1 MGWLED
7 LGIKIKQ
14 YVNNKLQQK
23 QDVLVSGT
31 NIKTVNGVNLL
42 GDGNLDLNLYYYTKT
57 EIDSMLGD
65 IESLLSEL

>member
-1 MGWLED
+1 MLLED

-14 YVNNKLQQK
+14 YVNSKLQQK

-42 GDGNLDLNLYYYTKT
+42 GDGNLNLNATYYTKT

>member
-1 MGWLED
+1 MLLED

-14 YVNNKLQQK
+14 YVNSKLQQK

-42 GDGNLDLNLYYYTKT
+42 GDGNLNLNETYYTKT

>member
-1 MGWLED
+1 MLLED

-14 YVNNKLQQK
+14 YVNSKLQQK

-42 GDGNLDLNLYYYTKT
+42 GAGNLDLNLYYYTKT
-57 EIDSMLGD
+57 EIDSVLGD

>member
-1 MGWLED
+1 MLLDD
-7 LGIKIKQ
+7 LGLRIKNF
-14 YVNNKLQQK
+14 VNSKLAEK
-23 QDVLVSGT
+23 QDLLVSGT

-42 GDGNLDLNLYYYTKT
+42 GDGNLNLNETYYTKT

>member
-1 MGWLED
+1 MLLED

-14 YVNNKLQQK
+14 YVNSKLQQK

-42 GDGNLDLNLYYYTKT
+42 GDGNLNLNETYYTKP

>member
-1 MGWLED
+1 MLLED

-14 YVNNKLQQK
+14 YVNSKLQQK
-23 QDVLVSGT
+23 QDVLVSGA

-42 GDGNLDLNLYYYTKT
+42 GDGNLNLNETYYTKT

>member
-1 MGWLED
+1 MLLED

-42 GDGNLDLNLYYYTKT
+42 GDGNLNLNETYYTKT
-57 EIDSMLGD
+57 EIDNMLGD

>member
-1 MGWLED
+1 MLLED

-14 YVNNKLQQK
+14 YVNSKLQQK
-23 QDVLVSGT
+23 QDVLVSGA

-42 GDGNLDLNLYYYTKT
+42 GAGNLDLNLYYYTKT

>member
-1 MGWLED
+1 MLLED

-14 YVNNKLQQK
+14 YINNKLQQK

>member
-1 MGWLED
+1 MLLED

-14 YVNNKLQQK
+14 YVNSKLQQK

-31 NIKTVNGVNLL
+31 NIKTVNGSSLL
-42 GDGNLDLNLYYYTKT
+42 GDGNLNLNETYYTKT

>member
-1 MGWLED
+1 MLLED

-14 YVNNKLQQK
+14 YVNSKLQQK

-31 NIKTVNGVNLL
+31 NIKTVNGSNLL
-42 GDGNLDLNLYYYTKT
+42 GAGNLNLNETYYTKT

>member
-1 MGWLED
+1 MLLED

-14 YVNNKLQQK
+14 YVNSKLQQK

-31 NIKTVNGVNLL
+31 NIKTVNGLNLL
-42 GDGNLDLNLYYYTKT
+42 GAGNLNFNETYYTKT

-65 IESLLSEL
+65 VESLLSEL

>member
-1 MGWLED
+1 MLLED

-14 YVNNKLQQK
+14 YVNSKLQQK
-23 QDVLVSGT
+23 QDVLVSGA
-31 NIKTVNGVNLL
+31 NIKTVNGSNLL
-42 GDGNLDLNLYYYTKT
+42 GAGNLDLNLYYYTKT

>member
-1 MGWLED
+1 MLLED

>member
-1 MGWLED
+1 MLLED

-14 YVNNKLQQK
+14 YVNSRLQQK

-31 NIKTVNGVNLL
+31 NIKTVNGLNLL
-42 GDGNLDLNLYYYTKT
+42 GAGNLNLNEIYYTKT